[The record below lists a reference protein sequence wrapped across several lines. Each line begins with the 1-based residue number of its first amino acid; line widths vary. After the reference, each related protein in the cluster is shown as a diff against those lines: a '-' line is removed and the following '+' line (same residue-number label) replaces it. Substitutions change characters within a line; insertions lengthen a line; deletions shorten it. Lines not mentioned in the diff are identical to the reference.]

1 VVSHLIRL
9 ARDVELSSAF
19 VQGYVEAK
27 EFILGLNHSLDEPSK
42 EFLSVNSD
50 LILQSTCRKV
60 LHDSLSSKPGDLGPA
75 FLDEVEFFTG
85 KEVAERVP
93 GVLMA
98 LVPSFSVLSRFSRE
112 AGTLYLKGIRSIEG
126 DNGELSRDIL
136 SEFFVSPLSER
147 TWKVDTR
154 GRKLRAWGRFGT
166 TLRRECKRFLKRRDP
181 LETRKHGFHSIPT
194 GDSPAKGPI
203 RSLWGILRGL
213 PNTRV
218 VKWFD
223 NR

>member
-1 VVSHLIRL
+1 MVTHLIRL

-93 GVLMA
+93 GVLIA

-126 DNGELSRDIL
+126 ENGELSRDIL

-147 TWKVDTR
+147 T
-154 GRKLRAWGRFGT
+154 
-166 TLRRECKRFLKRRDP
+166 
-181 LETRKHGFHSIPT
+181 
-194 GDSPAKGPI
+194 
-203 RSLWGILRGL
+203 
-213 PNTRV
+213 
-218 VKWFD
+218 
-223 NR
+223 